1 MTKRVALI
9 THEMSLVGGLPTM
22 ITFLLQTLR
31 ESGRYQ
37 ADLFSLATSSSDRA
51 SLRLSSPGTWLRRP
65 IIENVPWHGEAFEH
79 VGVWGSELEFQRYR
93 PRRLLQEK
101 LEQYDILQFVV
112 GSPPWVCVAENIKR
126 PVLLWTATT
135 TRADRASRLQQD
147 SRSRRAWSSLMVPL
161 TVRFEARGLRR
172 ADRIFALSKYT
183 QDAIKATAGSDRLS
197 LAPCG
202 VDTNL
207 FRPAENPVADYI
219 LCVARFS
226 DARKNV
232 RLLLDAY
239 AQLCSKLIQAPDLY
253 LIGDPPSADA
263 QQQLQNLGIADK
275 VKLIGP
281 KRGQELAEIYRNAA
295 FFVLSSDE
303 EGLGIVIL
311 EAMASGLAVVSTDC
325 GGPATVITPGK
336 TGLLSPVGDIAAF
349 AGAMERLVRD
359 SGLRKIMGAAARRV
373 AEEKFSFAVA
383 GKVFLDA
390 YDRIISEAPLRE
402 GNGKHEKAL
411 SPLPATASEQ

>member
-22 ITFLLQTLR
+22 VTFLLQTLR
-31 ESGRYQ
+31 DSGRYQ
-37 ADLFSLATSSSDRA
+37 ADLFSLATSVSDHA
-51 SLRLSSPGTWLRRP
+51 SLRLSSPATWFRRP
-65 IIENVPWHGEAFEH
+65 VIETVPWHEETFEH

-93 PRRLLQEK
+93 PRRMLREK

-112 GSPPWVCVAENIKR
+112 GSPPWVCVAEKINR

-135 TRADRASRLQQD
+135 TRADRASRLREGP
-147 SRSRRAWSSLMVPL
+147 RSRRAWSSLMVPL
-161 TVRFEARGLRR
+161 TERYEARALRI

-183 QDAIKATAGSDRLS
+183 QETIDGAAGSDKVL

-202 VDTNL
+202 VDTDL
-207 FRPAENPVADYI
+207 FCPGENPTADYI

-232 RLLLDAY
+232 RLLLNAY
-239 AQLCSKLIQAPDLY
+239 AQMRSKLSDVPDLY
-253 LIGDPPSADA
+253 LIGDPPSAGA
-263 QQQLQNLGIADK
+263 QEQLQNLGIADK

-281 KRGQELAEIYRNAA
+281 KRGEELADLYRNAA

-311 EAMASGLAVVSTDC
+311 EAMSSGLAVVSTDC
-325 GGPATVITPGK
+325 GGPATAISEGQ
-336 TGLLSPVGDIAAF
+336 TGLLTPTGYVNAF
-349 AGAMERLVRD
+349 ATAMEKLLRD
-359 SGLRKIMGAAARRV
+359 PALCRRMGLEGRNVARQQFSLAAA
-373 AEEKFSFAVA
+373 
-383 GKVFLDA
+383 GKIFLDT
-390 YDRIISEAPLRE
+390 YDEVLNAGL
-402 GNGKHEKAL
+402 KANL
-411 SPLPATASEQ
+411 DERSKGSVSGVPAAVHD

>member
-9 THEMSLVGGLPTM
+9 THEMSFVGGLPTM

-37 ADLFSLATSSSDRA
+37 ADLISLATSFSDHA
-51 SLRLSSPGTWLRRP
+51 SLRISSPATWFRGP
-65 IIENVPWHGEAFEH
+65 IIESVPWHDETFQH

-93 PRRLLQEK
+93 PRRLLEEK
-101 LEQYDILQFVV
+101 LAQYDILQFVV
-112 GSPPWVCVAENIKR
+112 GSPPWVCVAENVNR

-135 TRADRASRLQQD
+135 TRADRASRLRNG
-147 SRSRRAWSSLMVPL
+147 SSSRRVWSSLMVPL
-161 TVRFEARGLRR
+161 TERYEARGLRR
-172 ADRIFALSKYT
+172 ADKVFALSNYT
-183 QDAIKATAGSDRLS
+183 RESIKATAGPAKVS

-207 FRPAENPVADYI
+207 FRPAESPTADYM

-239 AQLCSKLIQAPDLY
+239 AQLRGRLSVVPALY

-281 KRGQELAEIYRNAA
+281 KRGEELAALYRNAA

-325 GGPATVITPGK
+325 GGPATAIAEGQ
-336 TGLLSPVGDIAAF
+336 TGLLTPIGDAHAF
-349 AGAMERLVRD
+349 ANAMEKL
-359 SGLRKIMGAAARRV
+359 LREPDLRERMGKEGRKV
-373 AEEKFSFAVA
+373 AEEQFSLEAA
-383 GKVFLDA
+383 GKIFLDA
-390 YDRIISEAPLRE
+390 YDEVI
-402 GNGKHEKAL
+402 KAGL
-411 SPLPATASEQ
+411 KANTDERSQKSVSRVPAGVHD